1 MNKKTKEHVEVI
13 GGYYIE
19 LSQGIMDALNASEGD
34 ELTVAKAK
42 NSFDE
47 TVMQFALLK

>member
-19 LSQGIMDALNASEGD
+19 LSQGIMDALEAKEGD
-34 ELTVAKAK
+34 ELSVTKVKD
-42 NSFDE
+42 SFDQP
-47 TVMQFALLK
+47 VMQFALLK